1 MKRMRE
7 AACHQVLLPKGR
19 VAFPVLTTGASC
31 RARPVERCSKKMN
44 LAATRRAN
52 QCIVVQPLEKK
63 YSGFPKTQ
71 ITAIY
76 TASRPTQRGV
86 SRSSRTLERDAV
98 DAKVSLTNGTDAD
111 GEVVWS

>member
-1 MKRMRE
+1 MNRMRDE
-7 AACHQVLLPKGR
+7 ISSLHAPPVRKRASRTLKRLPSG
-19 VAFPVLTTGASC
+19 L
-31 RARPVERCSKKMN
+31 
-44 LAATRRAN
+44 ATRRAN
-52 QCIVVQPLEKK
+52 QCMVVQPLEKK

-76 TASRPTQRGV
+76 VASRPTQRGV

-98 DAKVSLTNGTDAD
+98 DAKVSLTNDTDAD